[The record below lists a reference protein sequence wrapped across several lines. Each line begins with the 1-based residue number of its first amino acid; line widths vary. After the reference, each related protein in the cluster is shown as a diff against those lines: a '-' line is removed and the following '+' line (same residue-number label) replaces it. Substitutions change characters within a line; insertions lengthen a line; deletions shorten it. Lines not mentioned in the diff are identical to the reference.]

1 MDLRKKDLDDLKQL
15 AEIWKTTPGAE
26 FEAMLTG
33 VELTAWQDVVQY
45 LRSLGMRENPQIVR
59 MNICLSNDIRFTL
72 EGAGV
77 IQAYCRDN
85 RIRDK
90 PFTVMLK
97 EALNDAEPVTLESYG
112 AKAKLKR
119 EIPLANDDERVVE
132 AMKRW
137 EQLGKHFRMIQRF
150 EFVAPGSIP
159 LRFDISV
166 VRENAGRP
174 ARTFQEARVTALPA
188 HYEAEVELLA
198 RRDNVTAEAA
208 MHSVIRGL
216 GWLLQGRQRSYALV
230 TNQRADAVRAEL
242 ASIFGFGGGSNSN
255 RNRNRN
261 RAGPTP
267 TFRFPGPQPATLE
280 RRHIAPE
287 AEPGVPNLRFT
298 PGGYNVTDKADG
310 LRCLL
315 YVSDIGRIYLVDGGG
330 RVYATGKEVD
340 ASNAGLVLDGE
351 WIRRDRKGTAV
362 SHYYAFDI
370 LATKGGSSAI
380 AAQPFMIAGS
390 AIGSKAMEGTR
401 MAAMNTAV
409 SVLVGAVQKI
419 KGTPASQN
427 IQFGMKRFRAAEGD
441 AIFRDGAAA
450 MLEDMEAQT
459 ATYNTDGLIFTP
471 NAAPLPLGSGT
482 WTEQLKWK
490 PPHENTIDFLVIVER
505 ERDVKSGEPLATE
518 AIGTKY
524 REDSGQTVRYKTLRL
539 FVGGTRDI
547 AFADPRRTVLNDE
560 PLPTSLDS
568 GEWREVEFRPTEP
581 RDPMASIC
589 YIGINEGGTDPAAS
603 SNAAQTLDIGQDLI
617 RCLSGDVIQS
627 DMIVEM
633 AYYPERAPGWRWV
646 PTRVRHDKTERWL
659 IQQSRAGGRKG
670 GTMNADWVANSIW
683 TTIHNPVTRDAVA
696 TGKIVQCGAPA
707 TVTAGGIS
715 RRAPARDLMKVQCM
729 TNFHNDVIKRNTLL
743 RPILGSGGA
752 TLCDLGMGNGEDIPK
767 WIAGGAS
774 FVFGC
779 DIKADALNN
788 PEYGAYRVLLDKMIT
803 LGGRE
808 RVGPMAF
815 AQADMARR
823 LMTGEAALSEEDQG
837 VLAQVFGPSGAGAI
851 GFDVV
856 SCMFAIQYMFSD
868 ENTLAGFLG
877 NVADT
882 VKVGGHFVGCAA
894 DGDAIARMFA
904 AADGEPIITGRDGRA
919 EIWQMTKRYGSAV
932 GSTVPPSAAGLGLAV
947 DVDFMANGVTYTQ
960 YLISW
965 PYLQAKLAE
974 CGLELVASQMFGDTW
989 TAAES
994 AGDVYAMSD
1003 AVRRMSF
1010 LNRWWVFKR
1019 VSDRRPA
1026 PPRGPVEG
1034 TKAVLTEMKPA
1045 ELESN
1050 ASTSNAAATF
1060 MSAVAEGDE
1069 GEEEKIDLGEGPK
1082 VSAESKDYIVDP
1094 AIRTGDGR
1102 ISAELADWP
1111 RYLSLGMPVELT
1123 DTTDPT
1129 VVYPSIEAAI
1139 ASAKY
1144 QLSTNLPKK
1153 GPELFN
1159 KMGSIHQKAEAA
1171 RASLRAAGATQEAID
1186 KSYDD
1191 EVTDVRL
1198 QSGKNKITKSYKG
1211 EWNVDAW
1218 NAQKE
1223 GVYRTYLKQRYMKD
1237 GRFKAM
1243 IDAIRAKGGKILY
1256 ANGTSAENEMGVGV
1270 VDGKSVGGQNRIG
1283 GWMSELGA

>member
-26 FEAMLTG
+26 FEAMLTS
-33 VELTAWQDVVQY
+33 VELTGWQDVIQY

-90 PFTVMLK
+90 PFTAMLK

-119 EIPLANDDERVVE
+119 ELPLAPDDARVVE
-132 AMKRW
+132 AIKRW

-150 EFVAPGSIP
+150 EFMAPGSIP

-198 RRDNVTAEAA
+198 RRDNVTSEAA

-230 TNQRADAVRAEL
+230 TNQRADAVRAEI
-242 ASIFGFGGGSNSN
+242 AGIFGFGGSGSNTN

-287 AEPGVPNLRFT
+287 PEPGTPNLRYT
-298 PGGYNVTDKADG
+298 AGGYNVTDKADG

-315 YVSDIGRIYLVDGGG
+315 YVSDIGRIYLIDGGG

-351 WIRRDRKGTAV
+351 WIRRDRKGATV

-370 LATKGGSSAI
+370 MATKGGNPAI
-380 AAQPFMIAGS
+380 ASQPFMIAGAS
-390 AIGSKAMEGTR
+390 IGSKAMEGTR

-427 IQFGMKRFRAAEGD
+427 IQIGMKRFRAAEGD

-450 MLEDMEAQT
+450 TLEDMEAQT

-471 NAAPLPLGSGT
+471 NASPLPLGSGT

-505 ERDVKSGEPLATE
+505 EREPKTGELMVTE

-539 FVGGTRDI
+539 FVGGTRDV
-547 AFADPRRTVLNDE
+547 AFADPRRTVLSDE
-560 PLPTSLDS
+560 SLPTSLDS
-568 GEWREVEFRPTEP
+568 GEWREVEFRPMEP

-589 YIGINEGGTDPAAS
+589 YVGINEGSTDPSAS
-603 SNAAQTLDIGQDLI
+603 SNAAQSLDLTQDLI
-617 RCLSGDVIQS
+617 RCSSGDIIQS

-633 AYYPERAPGWRWV
+633 GYFPERAPGWRWV
-646 PTRVRHDKTERWL
+646 PMRVRHDKTERWL

-683 TTIHNPVTRDAVA
+683 TTIHNPVSRDAIA
-696 TGKIVQCGAPA
+696 TGKIVHCAAP
-707 TVTAGGIS
+707 TSMTAGGIS

-729 TNFHNDVIKRNTLL
+729 TNFHNDIIKRNTLL
-743 RPILGSGGA
+743 RPILGAAGGSA
-752 TLCDLGMGNGEDIPK
+752 TLCDLGMANGEDIPK
-767 WIAGGAS
+767 WIASGAA

-803 LGGRE
+803 LGGRD
-808 RVGPMAF
+808 RVPPMAF

-823 LMTGEAALSEEDQG
+823 LSSGEAAMSEEDRS
-837 VLAQVFGPSGAGAI
+837 VLAQVFGPSGAGAV

-877 NVADT
+877 NLADT
-882 VKVGGHFVGCAA
+882 IKVGGHFIGCAA

-904 AADGEPIITGRDGRA
+904 AADGEPTLTGRDGRSDT
-919 EIWQMTKRYGSAV
+919 WQMTKRYGSAV

-947 DVDFMANGVTYTQ
+947 DVDFMANGITYTQ

-965 PYLQAKLAE
+965 PYLQAKLSE
-974 CGLELVASQMFGDTW
+974 CGLELVSSQMFSDTW
-989 TAAES
+989 TQAE
-994 AGDVYAMSD
+994 AVGDVYAMTD
-1003 AVRRMSF
+1003 AIRRLSF
-1010 LNRWWVFKR
+1010 LNRWWIFKR

-1026 PPRGPVEG
+1026 PPRGPVA
-1034 TKAVLTEMKPA
+1034 KAVLTEMKPA
-1045 ELESN
+1045 ELES
-1050 ASTSNAAATF
+1050 TSNAAPTF
-1060 MSAVAEGDE
+1060 MSAIPE
-1069 GEEEKIDLGEGPK
+1069 GEGEVDATEKIDMGEEVDVGK
-1082 VSAESKDYIVDP
+1082 ESKEYIVDP
-1094 AIRTGDGR
+1094 SIRASDGR
-1102 ISAELADWP
+1102 LDPSLADWS
-1111 RYLSLGMPVELT
+1111 RYLSLGMPVDLV
-1123 DTTDPT
+1123 DISDPS

-1171 RASLRAAGATQEAID
+1171 RANLRSTGGLQEAID

-1191 EVTDVRL
+1191 EVTDIRL

-1223 GVYRTYLKQRYMKD
+1223 GVYRAYIKQRYLKD
-1237 GRFKAM
+1237 SRFKAM
-1243 IDAIRAKGGKILY
+1243 IDAIKAKGGKILY
-1256 ANGTSAENEMGVGV
+1256 ANGTSADNEMGVGI

-1283 GWMSELGA
+1283 GWMLELS